1 MIDSDDDEHREMM
14 RDEKYFPNPDEFIPE
29 RHLDKVKSSTGT
41 GDWVNRDDD
50 PSSLVFG
57 FGRRCV
63 HVSLSIFVSHST
75 YSLILYSYNRWL
87 ISGHVSPPT
96 QDLSRPVLR

>member
-1 MIDSDDDEHREMM
+1 MM

-29 RHLDKVKSSTGT
+29 RHLDKVKGSTGT

-57 FGRRCV
+57 FGRRYV
-63 HVSLSIFVSHST
+63 HVSLSIFISHF
-75 YSLILYSYNRWL
+75 
-87 ISGHVSPPT
+87 T
-96 QDLSRPVLR
+96 QLTL